1 MRIILPLLLLSAYC
15 STASAALGGAP
26 TDFGASDSGRQLRM
40 LSANNAR
47 ANYSVSEST
56 LSSGTVVREYVA
68 SNGSVFAVS
77 WNGPLIPDLQTLL
90 GKHAETLNT
99 AAASKPRAG
108 NSQLSVSRPEVIIHS
123 GGHMRAYQG
132 RAWVPA
138 DLPSG
143 VTADDIQ

>member
-1 MRIILPLLLLSAYC
+1 MRIVLPLLLLSAYC

-26 TDFGASDSGRQLRM
+26 TDFGASDSGRQLRT
-40 LSANNAR
+40 LSAAR
-47 ANYSVSEST
+47 STANYHVSEST

-68 SNGSVFAVS
+68 SSGTVFAVS
-77 WNGPLIPDLQTLL
+77 WSGPFIPDLQTLL

-99 AAASKPRAG
+99 AAARKPKAG
-108 NSQLSVSRPEVIIHS
+108 NSQLSVTRPDVVIQS

-138 DLPSG
+138 ELPGG